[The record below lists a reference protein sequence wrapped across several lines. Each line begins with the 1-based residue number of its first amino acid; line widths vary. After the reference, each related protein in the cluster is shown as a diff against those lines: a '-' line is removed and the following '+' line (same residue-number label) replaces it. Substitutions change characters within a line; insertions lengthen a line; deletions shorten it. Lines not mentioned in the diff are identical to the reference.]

1 MHWGQLADTTSGMPP
16 LSPDRGRIGYK
27 GSATNQELAD
37 QFGVSTSTLDRV
49 KTILDQGTPEQIQ
62 ALREKGETGEG
73 PGVRAVYEQVQ
84 SEKLKSK
91 LQGQQ
96 RTEGAA
102 QQQEQQQQEQEQE
115 VRRDNLKLINKDF
128 RTVTRDEM
136 PDGSADLVC
145 LRDRSETGGG
155 PGVRVED
162 VSKKFEGGNALH
174 EARKQRYLFSGYPEK
189 QKTTRLRQRSK
200 ILLHFLRAQ
209 KPQDNREVVIDGRA

>member
-1 MHWGQLADTTSGMPP
+1 M
-16 LSPDRGRIGYK
+16 
-27 GSATNQELAD
+27 
-37 QFGVSTSTLDRV
+37 
-49 KTILDQGTPEQIQ
+49 
-62 ALREKGETGEG
+62 REKGETGEG

-102 QQQEQQQQEQEQE
+102 RRRQQQQE

-145 LRDRSETGGG
+145 LRDRSETGEG

-189 QKTTRLRQRSK
+189 QKTGRLRQRSK